1 MSTLIIYH
9 EVKDGDLWAKAW
21 RKGPGSRNELFAKYD
36 VKART
41 FRDPQ
46 HKHNTG
52 VIIEAADMSKFHA
65 ALESEEGKKAMAED
79 GLKLETMRMLSEFTP

>member
-1 MSTLIIYH
+1 MSTVIIFH
-9 EVKDGDLWAKAW
+9 EVQDGDQWAKAW
-21 RKGPGSRNELFAKYD
+21 RKGPGSRHELFAKYD

-46 HKHNTG
+46 HKNYTG
-52 VIIEAADMSKFHA
+52 VIIEASDIKKFHA